1 MKIKIKVHP
10 QSSRNEI
17 KKIEEKSYE
26 IWIQEKSVNN
36 KANLAITKLLK
47 NYFKKEVRITS
58 GFKSRNK
65 IVEIED

>member
-36 KANLAITKLLK
+36 KANLAIIKLLK